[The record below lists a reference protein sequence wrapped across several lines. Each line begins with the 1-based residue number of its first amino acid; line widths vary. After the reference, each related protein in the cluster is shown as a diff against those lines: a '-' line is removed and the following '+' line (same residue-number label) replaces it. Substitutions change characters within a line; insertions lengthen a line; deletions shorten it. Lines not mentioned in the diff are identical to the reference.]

1 MKKLLLLSIFCFSFS
16 FGSKAQYSW
25 GGNHFEVG
33 AAVGISNYFGE
44 LVSSTFHY
52 KHLHLAGGIFVRY
65 NMGKYLSFRLQGTY
79 GNLSGDDKDS
89 KNSANNIRNL
99 HFKSHL
105 IEVGLMAEC
114 NLMGY
119 QPRSLERV
127 FSPYVFLGVSVF
139 NYNPKVQHF
148 DPALEGKWVEVKPY
162 NTEGQGLPEF
172 SQRKTYATTQV
183 AIPMGLGVKVAVH
196 SHINLGFEVGFRATF
211 TDYIDDV
218 SQTYAVNTFDN
229 NKSLYDQTEYTSSQ
243 AGASFGGKS
252 EQELMADRTYQYIV
266 ESQGGQFGAD
276 FPTQDQYQDY
286 VNQRGTNRGNSSSND
301 AYLITNITVSYNFI
315 DNGLAGA
322 RKRRKR
328 KAGCKSSQF

>member
-1 MKKLLLLSIFCFSFS
+1 MKKLLILSIFCFSLSFS
-16 FGSKAQYSW
+16 SNAQYSW
-25 GGNHFEVG
+25 GHNHFEVG
-33 AAVGISNYFGE
+33 GAVGISNYFGE

-52 KHLHLAGGIFVRY
+52 KHLHFSGGVFLRY
-65 NMGKYLSFRLQGTY
+65 NIGKYISLRLQGNY

-89 KNSANNIRNL
+89 KNAANNMRNL

-105 IEVGLMAEC
+105 IEVGFMAEC

-127 FSPYVFLGVSVF
+127 FSPYVFLGISVF
-139 NYNPKVQHF
+139 NYNPKVKHF
-148 DPALEGKWVEVKPY
+148 DPALEGKWVNVKPY
-162 NTEGQGLPEF
+162 NTEGQGLSEFPE
-172 SQRKTYATTQV
+172 RKTYSTTQV

-196 SHINLGFEVGFRATF
+196 SHINIGFEVGFRATF

-218 SQTYAVNTFDN
+218 GQTYAVNLFTN
-229 NKSLYDQTEYTSSQ
+229 PPTSLYDQTPYESP
-243 AGASFGGKS
+243 AGAAFGGKS

-266 ESQGGQFGAD
+266 ESQGGQFGVD
-276 FPTQDQYQDY
+276 FPTQDQYQEY
-286 VNQRGTNRGNSSSND
+286 VNQRGFNRGDKAND
-301 AYLITNITVSYNFI
+301 AYLITNLTVSYNFI

-328 KAGCKSSQF
+328 KAGCKSAQF